1 MTFSL
6 EPGGG
11 GLSLGLPVA
20 GRASTAVAA
29 TLRQLEGRDVALF
42 RLDGGKHRGAIGPAE
57 GVAIER
63 LVTVATELGVPIVG
77 VLATSGADIH
87 EGVASLHA
95 WGRVARQVSR
105 ASGVVPIVFAVIGP
119 CTSGPAL
126 MLGLADHVVMTPD
139 AFAYVSGPEA
149 VAEFTGVQIDRVR
162 LGGGSVHDT
171 RTGVA
176 SLVAAD
182 DEDALLAVAD
192 LLSYLPANHL
202 QDPPVVAA
210 AADDP
215 LDRPCRRAAAVVPD
229 ASRASYD
236 VRTVLAD
243 VLDEGSLLEVRARYA
258 SNMVTAYG
266 RLGGRAVGII
276 ANQPQVR
283 AGTLDIEAS
292 RKAARFVQHCD
303 AFNLPIL
310 TFVDTPG
317 FEPGKDLEWRGMI
330 RHGAELVHAYA
341 AATVPRICLVLRKAY
356 GGAYIVMD
364 SRELGNDACFAWP
377 GAEIAVMGSKGA
389 VQILFGKK
397 LAAIENEEVREK
409 ERLALESDY
418 DARFCSP
425 IEAAERGLVDE
436 VIDPHDTR
444 RVLGAALAVHTRKR
458 ETAVARKHSISP
470 C

>member
-1 MTFSL
+1 MTLSL

-20 GRASTAVAA
+20 GRSSTAA
-29 TLRQLEGRDVALF
+29 TATIRRLEGRDVALF

-57 GVAIER
+57 GVALER
-63 LVTVATELGVPIVG
+63 LVTLAMELGIPIVG
-77 VLATSGADIH
+77 VMATSGADIH

-105 ASGVVPIVFAVIGP
+105 ASGVVPIVFAVVGP

-149 VAEFTGVQIDRVR
+149 VAEFTGVRIDRAG
-162 LGGGSVHDT
+162 LGGGPVHDS

-182 DEDALLAVAD
+182 EEDALLAVAD
-192 LLSYLPANHL
+192 LLAYLPANHL
-202 QDPPVVAA
+202 EDPPLEAVTAG
-210 AADDP
+210 DP
-215 LDRPCRRAAAVVPD
+215 LDRPCHRAASVVPD
-229 ASRASYD
+229 AARASYD

-266 RLGGRAVGII
+266 RLGGRAVGIV
-276 ANQPQVR
+276 ANQPHVR

-377 GAEIAVMGSKGA
+377 SAEIAVMGSKGA

-397 LAAIENEEVREK
+397 LAAIDDAEAREK
-409 ERLALESDY
+409 ERLALETDY

-436 VIDPHDTR
+436 VVDPHDTR
-444 RVLGAALAVHTRKR
+444 RVLAAALAVHARKR
-458 ETAVARKHSISP
+458 ESGVARKHSISP

>member
-1 MTFSL
+1 
-6 EPGGG
+6 
-11 GLSLGLPVA
+11 
-20 GRASTAVAA
+20 
-29 TLRQLEGRDVALF
+29 
-42 RLDGGKHRGAIGPAE
+42 
-57 GVAIER
+57 
-63 LVTVATELGVPIVG
+63 
-77 VLATSGADIH
+77 
-87 EGVASLHA
+87 
-95 WGRVARQVSR
+95 
-105 ASGVVPIVFAVIGP
+105 
-119 CTSGPAL
+119 
-126 MLGLADHVVMTPD
+126 
-139 AFAYVSGPEA
+139 
-149 VAEFTGVQIDRVR
+149 
-162 LGGGSVHDT
+162 
-171 RTGVA
+171 VA

-182 DEDALLAVAD
+182 EDDALLAVAD

-202 QDPPVVAA
+202 EDPTFVAPVG
-210 AADDP
+210 DDP
-215 LDRPCRRAAAVVPD
+215 LDRPCRRAAGAVPD
-229 ASRASYD
+229 VARASYD

-266 RLGGRAVGII
+266 RLGGRSVGIV
-276 ANQPQVR
+276 ANQPHVR

-364 SRELGNDACFAWP
+364 SRQLGNDACFAWP

-389 VQILFGKK
+389 VQILFGKR
-397 LAAIENEEVREK
+397 LAAIDAEERE
-409 ERLALESDY
+409 RQRIALETDY

-425 IEAAERGLVDE
+425 VEAAERGLVDD

-444 RVLGAALAVHTRKR
+444 RVLGAALAVHARKR